1 MLPVEKTA
9 PPPPIVVFMMS
20 GLETIPIA
28 KSAAVIVEVT
38 RISRLVW
45 VGDIDNS
52 DFMNICTIYRFNTL
66 VFLIT
71 VTLCIIGNATGDGLF
86 VDNC

>member
-1 MLPVEKTA
+1 MA
-9 PPPPIVVFMMS
+9 PPPLS
-20 GLETIPIA
+20 GLETIPNA

-45 VGDIDNS
+45 VEDIDNS
-52 DFMNICTIYRFNTL
+52 GFMNIRTIYRFITL

-71 VTLCIIGNATGDGLF
+71 VTLCIIGNAIGDGFF
-86 VDNC
+86 VDKC